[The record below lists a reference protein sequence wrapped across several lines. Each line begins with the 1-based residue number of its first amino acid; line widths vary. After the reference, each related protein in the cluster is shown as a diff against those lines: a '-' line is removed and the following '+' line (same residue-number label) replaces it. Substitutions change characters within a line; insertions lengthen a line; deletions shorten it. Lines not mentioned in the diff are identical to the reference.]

1 MLFEFLNDNREI
13 LTLPKEQLSNK
24 IKGASELEIKVLLYS
39 AIISSEKG
47 NFSENDVQ
55 EISGY
60 DLTDIIIA
68 LQFWR
73 GAEVLTISSGDKK
86 QVSPPSSTGEKTKQA
101 LQKND
106 IPTYSGE
113 EIDKLFND
121 NPDIKLLIDECQN
134 IAGKIFN
141 PHESNKIISLYD
153 YLGLSCEYILS
164 VYNYCKRKN
173 KTTVHYIEKTAFNLY
188 NEGVDT
194 DEKLQEYLKNKEA
207 FESVSGNIRRI
218 FGLGARAFTKKEE
231 ALIEKWTDT
240 YSFSLEMI
248 EYAYE
253 LTVDSIGKAS
263 LSYAGKIMENW
274 FLNGIKSLDEA
285 KNADIEHKKANNK
298 TENNDLKSSF
308 DTDEFFEAA
317 LKRSYDNIRKQI
329 DE

>member
-1 MLFEFLNDNREI
+1 MLFEFLNEGRTI
-13 LTLPKEQLSNK
+13 LALPKEQLSNK
-24 IKGASELEIKVLLYS
+24 IKSASELELKVLLYS
-39 AIISSEKG
+39 AVLASEKG
-47 NFSENDVQ
+47 SFSEKDIE

-73 GAEVLTISSGDKK
+73 GAEVLTISSGDIKP
-86 QVSPPSSTGEKTKQA
+86 VSHSSSSGEKTKQA

-113 EIDKLFND
+113 EIDKLFCD

-141 PHESNKIISLYD
+141 PHEINKIISLYD

-194 DEKLQEYLKNKEA
+194 DEKLQEYLKNKET
-207 FESVSGNIRRI
+207 FESLAGNIRRI
-218 FGLGARAFTKKEE
+218 FGLGSRAFTKKEE
-231 ALIEKWTDT
+231 ALIQKWTDT

-274 FLNGIKSLDEA
+274 FLNGIKTVDEA
-285 KNADIEHKKANNK
+285 KDADLEHKKANNK

>member
-1 MLFEFLNDNREI
+1 MLFKFLNEENNI
-13 LTLPKEQLSNK
+13 LTLPKEPLASK

-39 AIISSEKG
+39 ALIASEKG
-47 NFSENDVQ
+47 VFSENDIQ
-55 EISGY
+55 TLSGF

-73 GAEVLTISSGDKK
+73 GAEVLSI
-86 QVSPPSSTGEKTKQA
+86 STGDEKQPPTPNASNNTKQA

-113 EIDKLFND
+113 EIDKLFCK

-141 PHESNKIISLYD
+141 PHEINKIVSLYD

-164 VYNYCKRKN
+164 IYNYCKRKN

-188 NEGVDT
+188 NEGIDT

-207 FESVSGNIRRI
+207 FESVAGNIRRI
-218 FGLGARAFTKKEE
+218 FGLGARSFTKKEE
-231 ALIEKWTDT
+231 SLIEKWTNT
-240 YSFSLEMI
+240 YSFSLDMI

-274 FLNGIKSLDEA
+274 FLNGIKTLDEA
-285 KNADIEHKKANNK
+285 KQADIEHKKNNNPQD
-298 TENNDLKSSF
+298 NNNLKSSF

-329 DE
+329 DN

>member
-1 MLFEFLNDNREI
+1 MLFEFLNDGGTI

-24 IKGASELEIKVLLYS
+24 IKGASELELKVLLYS
-39 AIISSEKG
+39 AVVSSEKG
-47 NFSENDVQ
+47 AFNENDIQ

-73 GAEVLTISSGDKK
+73 GAEVLTISSGDSK
-86 QVSPPSSTGEKTKQA
+86 QVSKSPSPSQKSKQA

-106 IPTYSGE
+106 TPTYSGE
-113 EIDKLFND
+113 EIDKLFCD

-141 PHESNKIISLYD
+141 PHEINKIISLYD

-207 FESVSGNIRRI
+207 FESVAGNIRRI
-218 FGLGARAFTKKEE
+218 FGLGSRSLTKKEE
-231 ALIEKWTDT
+231 ALIQKWTDT

-274 FLNGIKSLDEA
+274 FLNGIKTLDEA
-285 KNADIEHKKANNK
+285 KSADLEHKKNNN
-298 TENNDLKSSF
+298 TQDNNNLKSSF

-329 DE
+329 DD